1 MQLLVIQEA
10 PGSGNKSLFTASEYF
25 RKLKEKVNKLQYKW
39 SFLNKQK
46 YLDINTWIRD
56 SQDAFQLETLH

>member
-25 RKLKEKVNKLQYKW
+25 QKLKEKVKKLQYKW

-46 YLDINTWIRD
+46 
-56 SQDAFQLETLH
+56 